1 MASKILFSS
10 VTFDKY
16 SPDATLP
23 SKFRRLIKESG
34 IGHKFTGKTVAIK
47 MHVGRGIGYSTIHPM
62 FVKMLTDTLK
72 ESGCNVY
79 ITDQVVTE
87 SKSRGYTQEN
97 LEVPVVP
104 VCGVT
109 NKYIYEKDVDFRT
122 FKNVSI
128 GGNIAD
134 ADAIIVLSHVKGH
147 GACGY
152 AGACKNIAMG
162 CVNDHTRSQIHSLE
176 GGQEWDESLCI
187 HCNECVVNCNHD
199 ANSFDEKGHYNVFY
213 HNCTYCQHCV
223 KVCPTDAIKMTSNS
237 FQDFQTGM
245 AICTE
250 EVLKCFDKENIYYIN
265 FLTNITSLCDCWAL
279 TTPSLVPDIGIMGSD
294 DIVAIERA
302 SIDAIKTEDLLISG
316 LPQGYE
322 LGNEGHL
329 FERIH
334 GKNPYVQLDELEKRG
349 LGTQEYELVE
359 IK

>member
-1 MASKILFSS
+1 
-10 VTFDKY
+10 
-16 SPDATLP
+16 
-23 SKFRRLIKESG
+23 
-34 IGHKFTGKTVAIK
+34 
-47 MHVGRGIGYSTIHPM
+47 
-62 FVKMLTDTLK
+62 
-72 ESGCNVY
+72 
-79 ITDQVVTE
+79 
-87 SKSRGYTQEN
+87 
-97 LEVPVVP
+97 
-104 VCGVT
+104 
-109 NKYIYEKDVDFRT
+109 
-122 FKNVSI
+122 
-128 GGNIAD
+128 
-134 ADAIIVLSHVKGH
+134 
-147 GACGY
+147 
-152 AGACKNIAMG
+152 
-162 CVNDHTRSQIHSLE
+162 
-176 GGQEWDESLCI
+176 
-187 HCNECVVNCNHD
+187 VVNCNHD
-199 ANSFDEKGHYNVFY
+199 ANSFDEKGQYKVFY

-223 KVCPTDAIKMTSNS
+223 KVCPSGAIKMTSNS

-245 AICTE
+245 AISTE

>member
-62 FVKMLTDTLK
+62 FVKMLTDSLK

-122 FKNVSI
+122 FKNVNI

-162 CVNDHTRSQIHSLE
+162 CVNDRTRSVSYTHLRAHETDSYL
-176 GGQEWDESLCI
+176 
-187 HCNECVVNCNHD
+187 
-199 ANSFDEKGHYNVFY
+199 
-213 HNCTYCQHCV
+213 
-223 KVCPTDAIKMTSNS
+223 VC
-237 FQDFQTGM
+237 
-245 AICTE
+245 
-250 EVLKCFDKENIYYIN
+250 
-265 FLTNITSLCDCWAL
+265 
-279 TTPSLVPDIGIMGSD
+279 
-294 DIVAIERA
+294 R
-302 SIDAIKTEDLLISG
+302 LL
-316 LPQGYE
+316 
-322 LGNEGHL
+322 
-329 FERIH
+329 
-334 GKNPYVQLDELEKRG
+334 LEK
-349 LGTQEYELVE
+349 
-359 IK
+359 KK